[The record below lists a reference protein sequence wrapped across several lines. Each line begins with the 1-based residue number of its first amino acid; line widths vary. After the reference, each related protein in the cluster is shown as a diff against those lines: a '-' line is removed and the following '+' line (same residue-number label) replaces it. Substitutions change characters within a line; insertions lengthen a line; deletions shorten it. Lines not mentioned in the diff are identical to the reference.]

1 MPCAGPFP
9 RARAS
14 MWGGIGRES
23 RPSDAESPATPIGT
37 RADRRI
43 DEPYRPQIFLN
54 LRNNR
59 RGQA

>member
-14 MWGGIGRES
+14 VGGGVGRES
-23 RPSDAESPATPIGT
+23 RPSDAESPTIPIGT

-43 DEPYRPQIFLN
+43 DEP
-54 LRNNR
+54 
-59 RGQA
+59 